1 MPRAWPMDHIPGL
14 ANRPHSDRMPP
25 ETLRIAFATPQFVT
39 ERHFDGGLANY
50 LNRVSCMLAD
60 AGHDVHVVTLS
71 SEGEADFDHAGV
83 RVHRVMLGSDWQ
95 WVNWLTRYRLSTT
108 CYWLN
113 LSSRMYRK
121 LRELH
126 HRHPFHI
133 IQYPNYSFCGLF
145 FIPLLRAAHVV
156 RASSYEPA
164 WNDAA
169 GLTRNLDVALAEKLE
184 VLQYKLARHVYAP
197 SQALQTMLA
206 EKAAMPRVH
215 VIRTPSSVETRDWDT
230 SVYDQCLAG
239 KRYVL
244 YFGRFQ
250 LHKGVHIFARA
261 LPRFLER
268 HPDAHAVFVG
278 RDMETPLSS
287 SMAAFARTECGM
299 SASRRHDR
307 EPAASAVVSNH
318 RLRPIGGAAVVG
330 RQPAQCLP
338 RSHGARDGGDRD
350 HGYEFRRIDHGRRE
364 WVSRS
369 SE

>member
-145 FIPLLRAAHVV
+145 SIPLLRAAHVV

-230 SVYDQCLAG
+230 SVYDQCLAS

-268 HPDAHAVFVG
+268 HPDAHAVFVVATWKRRYPRRWPPLPARNAG
-278 RDMETPLSS
+278 RP
-287 SMAAFARTECGM
+287 
-299 SASRRHDR
+299 RR
-307 EPAASAVVSNH
+307 AWS
-318 RLRPIGGAAVVG
+318 
-330 RQPAQCLP
+330 
-338 RSHGARDGGDRD
+338 
-350 HGYEFRRIDHGRRE
+350 
-364 WVSRS
+364 
-369 SE
+369 